1 MTMRCCPEAARGG
14 LCRKAMAIGR
24 RFVIWAAVL
33 MSVSLFECQGF
44 KAGEYKVITPVR
56 ASKLPP
62 SDV

>member
-1 MTMRCCPEAARGG
+1 M
-14 LCRKAMAIGR
+14 AMGR